1 MTTDCLSSHT
11 ATWLGA
17 GARERRRDLAAPHA
31 GAHHGASTSP
41 QVRENVAV
49 IDVFDAHVGQTH
61 PKVAHAHPTVCELQE
76 GEALFLPKVSARDGA
91 SDCLV

>member
-1 MTTDCLSSHT
+1 MTHDGPWVHRWHASTGLSGT
-11 ATWLGA
+11 
-17 GARERRRDLAAPHA
+17 RDLAAPHA

-76 GEALFLPKVSARDGA
+76 GEALFLPKVGARDGA
-91 SDCLV
+91 SDCLG